1 MTDLDTRIDGS
12 PGSIRAVGHWL
23 RDSFGNQADEM
34 ATAVFRG
41 RSTGLG
47 AWDGPA
53 STAFGNRAKV
63 LAEAAQH
70 AHESSLV
77 ADRDVER
84 LATALD
90 RALDD
95 MGQVRRTA
103 GADDLTV
110 SGTVIHDPGQRMVV
124 QGTPPGPDATPRESA
139 RYEQVK
145 EQVKTQNDKVDA
157 FEKACK
163 AADSVFKDWAAAVE
177 DSASALVRWDKELV
191 SMTADFLTG
200 GASAALVL
208 RTAPILMKQS
218 EFLAD
223 TASRLREHAGA
234 LKTPTGRVYDPK
246 TYYDLLDR
254 ASAAETDAA
263 RVARSARNVEIPKGI
278 GRGLG
283 ILGVVATGYSIHE
296 DMEEGESATQ
306 AVTSNVGGMVAGMA
320 AGAAAGAPIGALV
333 GTFIPVPG
341 VGTAVGFV
349 AGAAVGSVVGAFTS
363 GAIDSMFENG
373 ITDLGAA
380 ASAGIDAVTDLGSA
394 VGDLAGDAWDAIF

>member
-103 GADDLTV
+103 GADHLTV